1 MVVYECMHCEYKFD
15 SEKGDPAYN
24 IAPETLLE
32 ELPDDCACPGWGAG
46 KKVCIWLPTSLII
59 CKLNI

>member
-24 IAPETLLE
+24 IAPGTLLE
-32 ELPDDCACPGWGAG
+32 DLPDDWACPECAAG
-46 KKVCIWLPTSLII
+46 KEAFII
-59 CKLNI
+59 VDEK